1 MQSDNFGLIILAS
14 SMKAQTEM
22 YKTVL
27 YKQLEKCYSKYWY
40 FQMWISIKTKYG
52 PTEQQSSICFKAS
65 QHFTSRIQQ
74 LDSFPVY
81 IYRNKLLSI

>member
-1 MQSDNFGLIILAS
+1 MLQQILVFSDVVF
-14 SMKAQTEM
+14 
-22 YKTVL
+22 
-27 YKQLEKCYSKYWY
+27 
-40 FQMWISIKTKYG
+40 IKTKHG
-52 PTEQQSSICFKAS
+52 PTKQQNSICFKAS